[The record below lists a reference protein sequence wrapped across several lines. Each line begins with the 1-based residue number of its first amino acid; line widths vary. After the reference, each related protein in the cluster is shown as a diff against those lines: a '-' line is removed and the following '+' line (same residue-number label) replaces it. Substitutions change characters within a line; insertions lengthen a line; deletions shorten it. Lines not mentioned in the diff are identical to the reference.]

1 MISAILLAAG
11 QSKRLI
17 KENKLTKIYKSKQ
30 LINHSLNSLIKSK
43 IVKIFIVLGYEKN
56 KLKLSLYFFL
66 QCYLLLMMCHQQ

>member
-17 KENKLTKIYKSKQ
+17 KENKLTKIYKNKP

-43 IVKIFIVLGYEKN
+43 IVKIIIVSGYEKN
-56 KLKLSLYFFL
+56 KLKKVKI
-66 QCYLLLMMCHQQ
+66 YLF